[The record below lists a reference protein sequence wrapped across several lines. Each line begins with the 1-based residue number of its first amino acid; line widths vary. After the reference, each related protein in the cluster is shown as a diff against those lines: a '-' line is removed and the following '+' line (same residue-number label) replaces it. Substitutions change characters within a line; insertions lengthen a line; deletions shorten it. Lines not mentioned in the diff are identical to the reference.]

1 MTTAVP
7 SLGLALLAALAL
19 LAPQPPADTR
29 PAPHAVAV
37 TRAGKVV
44 SVGIPSERRLRFGM
58 EREGTLAH
66 HDLDLDALPEN
77 ARLLTAQLGAFGDE
91 GLAVLLAIES
101 GAEVQYRYLF
111 TPGDPLRGE
120 LVAGDAFAAAGA
132 GPENPWSLSEPL
144 FTSSGEPYRL
154 VEIHNPGGDSLEMTF
169 RRGSL
174 QGVRD
179 RSAAL
184 GVDERIIHDVCPM
197 SGALQPGRSTSAV
210 VERLVE
216 AR

>member
-101 GAEVQYRYLF
+101 GVR
-111 TPGDPLRGE
+111 TPDI
-120 LVAGDAFAAAGA
+120 AGA
-132 GPENPWSLSEPL
+132 GPAYATAAACDAVLKAL
-144 FTSSGEPYRL
+144 A
-154 VEIHNPGGDSLEMTF
+154 
-169 RRGSL
+169 
-174 QGVRD
+174 
-179 RSAAL
+179 SAA
-184 GVDERIIHDVCPM
+184 H
-197 SGALQPGRSTSAV
+197 SAPV
-210 VERLVE
+210 P
-216 AR
+216 A